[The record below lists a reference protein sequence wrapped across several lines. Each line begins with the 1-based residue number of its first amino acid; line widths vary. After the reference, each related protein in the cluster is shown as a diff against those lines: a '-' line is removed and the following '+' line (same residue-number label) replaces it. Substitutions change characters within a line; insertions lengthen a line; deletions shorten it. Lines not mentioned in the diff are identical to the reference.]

1 MARHGKA
8 RYGYKGGNVHPLR
21 TPITVSVEED
31 GGITIAGTIPALDLW
46 ERTDSRTIQG
56 VPRGAGCYGL
66 FRKGT
71 LIYVGESDNLRER
84 LGAHGPRFDEARFLR
99 LDGAQRLLVEKAL
112 IWKFMPEENKETK
125 RHDHRM
131 SLKEEMAHA

>member
-1 MARHGKA
+1 
-8 RYGYKGGNVHPLR
+8 VHPLR
-21 TPITVSVEED
+21 TPITVSVAED
-31 GGITIAGTIPALDLW
+31 GEVTIAGTIPPFDRW

-56 VPRGAGCYGL
+56 VPRGAGCYL
-66 FRKGT
+66 LYRKGT

-84 LGAHGPRFDEARFLR
+84 LGTHGPRFDEARFLR

-112 IWKFMPEENKETK
+112 IWTFMPEENKETK

-131 SLKEEMAHA
+131 ALKEEMQDA